1 MPRKSSSPQK
11 SPTPENILE
20 LLSERFDKNP
30 QRHKLLKW
38 KDIESRLLSNLKLL
52 QVLYQME
59 ATEGEPD
66 VIHYDRKFDQFCFVD
81 CSPESPKGRR
91 SLCYDRAALNSR
103 KEHKPRNSAQDL
115 AAEMGSDILTE
126 QEYRLLQEVGEFDSK
141 SSSWVQTPSDIRA
154 LGGVLFCDRRFGHV
168 FVYHNGAQSYYADRG
183 FRTIL
188 RV

>member
-1 MPRKSSSPQK
+1 MPRKPTSPLK
-11 SPTPENILE
+11 SPSPENIME
-20 LLSERFDKNP
+20 LLSERFDINP
-30 QRHKLLKW
+30 ERHKTLKW
-38 KDIESRLLSNLKLL
+38 KNIESRLLSNPQLL
-52 QVLYQME
+52 QALYHME

-66 VIHYDRKFDQFCFVD
+66 VIHYDRKFDQFYFVD

-103 KEHKPRNSAQDL
+103 KEHKPRNSALDL

-141 SSSWVQTPSDIRA
+141 SSSWIQTPTDIRA
-154 LGGVLFCDRRFGHV
+154 LGGALFCDRRFGHV